1 MLTVQWQRVQILSFL
16 PCVCNSAQN
25 VHCATSHSF
34 EAILA
39 YWMCKTAQESD
50 GGMVPGGVE
59 QQAAQESDGV
69 MVPGGVEQL
78 WRYGTEG
85 HDLVDMVG
93 MGWHWT

>member
-1 MLTVQWQRVQILSFL
+1 MPIGCVRL
-16 PCVCNSAQN
+16 PIPLPSGLEQA
-25 VHCATSHSF
+25 
-34 EAILA
+34 
-39 YWMCKTAQESD
+39 AQESD
-50 GGMVPGGVE
+50 GVMVPGGVE

>member
-1 MLTVQWQRVQILSFL
+1 MQQCSEGPVL
-16 PCVCNSAQN
+16 PPIHLRPSLPIGCVRLPIPLPSGL
-25 VHCATSHSF
+25 
-34 EAILA
+34 E
-39 YWMCKTAQESD
+39 
-50 GGMVPGGVE
+50 
-59 QQAAQESDGV
+59 QAAQESDGV